1 MFMIVSKDEF
11 PVYELQLDALI
22 RKREYSHLHE
32 LIMNASLDTTDL
44 AMWSTPNMYLKTV
57 DKYNELSINAFVT
70 PSSSRF
76 LLLHEGRPED

>member
-11 PVYELQLDALI
+11 PIYELQLDGLI

-32 LIMNASLDTTDL
+32 LILNASLDCTDQI
-44 AMWSTPNMYLKTV
+44 MWTTPNMYLKTV

-70 PSSSRF
+70 PTSARF
-76 LLLHEGRPED
+76 LLLHENR